1 MNNKVKAFVEFRFD
15 HLMKKDI
22 LNSYVLIMLFNILL
36 NFLSKGIVDQI
47 VFGAML
53 FFYIILSNR
62 ILNKVKKF
70 MMRTYLYKGLVSIYL
85 NVLFTLTFYYIVHI
99 GKPHDYPVL
108 FFLFLVVLYF
118 NVVSL
123 ILAKL
128 NIKKGA
134 FVKDNIDHKYK
145 HRNKKAIL
153 VLLSVIFIYGSMIM
167 SLSEFNLTESTLL
180 ILYLVA
186 LFCTFFFMFKFNSA
200 NVQILKAY
208 YINKFNMERDEFN
221 QIDLVERLSR
231 C

>member
-15 HLMKKDI
+15 HLIKKDI
-22 LNSYVLIMLFNILL
+22 LNSYILIMLFNILL

-70 MMRTYLYKGLVSIYL
+70 MMRTYLYKGLVSVYL
-85 NVLFTLTFYYIVHI
+85 NVLFTFSFYYVVHI
-99 GKPHDYPVL
+99 GQSHDYKIL
-108 FFLFLVVLYF
+108 FFLFLVGLYF

-186 LFCTFFFMFKFNSA
+186 LFCTFYFMFKFNSA

-208 YINKFNMERDEFN
+208 YINKFNMERDECN